1 MRLCVGFYSTAC
13 VFACN
18 IEAMTLDFTE
28 EMSSTVLPEVQ
39 EAPPHEIVPE
49 GETDEG
55 SVAMAAILAALG
67 VLCVA
72 SALAYVIYR
81 YFRKRSVH
89 SMNFDNPVYKKTT
102 TEDGFH
108 LAGQQRNAC
117 SRTSSGGPQYQHRQY
132 GVTSPEDGLCE
143 PMVNTLKF

>member
-1 MRLCVGFYSTAC
+1 
-13 VFACN
+13 
-18 IEAMTLDFTE
+18 MTLQTTE
-28 EMSSTVLPEVQ
+28 ELSSTVLPEVQ
-39 EAPPHEIVPE
+39 EAPPHEIVSDGDSEE
-49 GETDEG
+49 GN
-55 SVAMAAILAALG
+55 VAVAAILAALG

-72 SALAYVIYR
+72 SALAYFIYR

-108 LAGQQRNAC
+108 LAGQRNNC
-117 SRTSSGGPQYQHRQY
+117 SRGSAAGPQYQHRQY